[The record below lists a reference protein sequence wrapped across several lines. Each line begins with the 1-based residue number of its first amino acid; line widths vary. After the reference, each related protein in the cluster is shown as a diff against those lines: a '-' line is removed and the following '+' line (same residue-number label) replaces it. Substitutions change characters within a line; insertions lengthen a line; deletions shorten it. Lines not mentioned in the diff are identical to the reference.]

1 MNSNKVSLL
10 YQVSFF
16 VFSWEKMKK
25 EETIAKF
32 LHVHRN
38 PSCFWVN
45 VQLLI
50 WEHFAFEAVKNDE
63 IKFC

>member
-1 MNSNKVSLL
+1 
-10 YQVSFF
+10 
-16 VFSWEKMKK
+16 MKK
-25 EETIAKF
+25 EETIAKY

-38 PSCFWVN
+38 PCSFQVN

-50 WEHFAFEAVKNDE
+50 WEHFAFEAVKNAE